1 MNEIRRCLLEADVA
15 GIVRA
20 APAYEALTAAEAFLA
35 LHMARVEAQSIPLK
49 LRQYSLA
56 LLREHGIFRDAESWI
71 KGEPQKPVVAEA
83 VGIASSSSE
92 PGFANLIVG
101 VMSDALNN
109 ARAKGIVEPL
119 EQRETMLTA
128 RRKFKFKLDK

>member
-1 MNEIRRCLLEADVA
+1 M
-15 GIVRA
+15 VRA
-20 APAYEALTAAEAFLA
+20 APAYESLTASEAFLA

-56 LLREHGIFRDAESWI
+56 LLREHGIFRDAESWT

-83 VGIASSSSE
+83 VGIASASSE
-92 PGFANLIVG
+92 PGFAKVIVG
-101 VMSDALNN
+101 VMSDALSN

-119 EQRETMLTA
+119 EQRETMLAA
-128 RRKFKFKLDK
+128 RRKFKFRRGH